1 MRKIILFDLDGTLIE
16 SGEGIINS
24 LHYAIEKM
32 GLPEQTSEDLRVF
45 IGPPLLEQFM
55 SYFDLTKE
63 EAKKAVTFYHE
74 RYHPVGLYEG
84 KPYQGIEHMLKELS
98 EKDYIL
104 GVASSKPQHLVEE
117 ILQHV
122 NYTHYFTLIVGSGE
136 GDIRNTKRA
145 VIKEAL
151 REVSFDEKSDNVW
164 MVGDKEHDVLGAREV
179 GVPCVS
185 VLYGYGTKEEIESVS
200 PLVIVQ
206 TVEKLHQLLLTF

>member
-32 GLPEQTSEDLRVF
+32 GLPKQTSEELRVF

-63 EAKKAVTFYHE
+63 EAKRAVFFYHE
-74 RYHPVGLYEG
+74 RYHPIGLYEG
-84 KPYQGIEHMLKELS
+84 KPYQGIEKMLKKLS
-98 EKDYIL
+98 EKGYLL

-136 GDIRNTKRA
+136 GDIRNTKAA
-145 VIKEAL
+145 VIKAAL
-151 REVSFDEKSDNVW
+151 AELSFDEANDNVW
-164 MVGDKEHDVLGAREV
+164 MVGDKEHDVLGARELAI
-179 GVPCVS
+179 PCVS
-185 VLYGYGTKEEIESVS
+185 VLYGYGTKAEIEKVS
-200 PLVIVQ
+200 PHDIVP
-206 TVEKLHQLLLTF
+206 TVEQLEALLLTF